1 MCTTVNAATA
11 PRCSACDER
20 RLASVPASASKRKK
34 KDDDGVQ
41 PSPKKP
47 ANNGGAGPSDPAAA
61 AAAAAATV
69 SPADLMKPGSNNERI
84 YQMLQELADVEKVKG
99 DSIKMNSYASHRT
112 SF

>member
-34 KDDDGVQ
+34 KDDDSVQ

-47 ANNGGAGPSDPAAA
+47 ANNGGAGPSDPAAV
-61 AAAAAATV
+61 AAAAATV
-69 SPADLMKPGSNNERI
+69 SPAELMKPGSNNERI

-99 DSIKMNSYASHRT
+99 DSFKMNSYAPRLAP